1 MKIEFDP
8 VADALYIRLSES
20 DVERTEKTRPGVILD
35 YDALGN
41 IVGLEMLSVSKQSG
55 KLKHAAL

>member
-8 VADALYIRLSES
+8 ITDALYIALSEN
-20 DVERTEKTRPGVILD
+20 DVERTEEIRPGVILD

-41 IVGLEMLSVSKQSG
+41 IVGFEMLSVSKQSG
-55 KLKHAAL
+55 KLKHAA